1 MNGNFSMTFESF
13 VAPARR
19 VVLLGLLSLLPA
31 ISAASAAQA
40 ATPAEAF
47 VSQSIDRGFAIL
59 NNHSLS
65 SSARASQFQS
75 FLEGLTDIDRIAK
88 FTLGAARRTASPQDI
103 AAFDTA
109 FRAYAIQVYQS
120 RLSQYSGQT
129 LKVTGSTER
138 QPGDYVVSTTLVDPS
153 SKGKQPLR
161 VDFRVLNDKG
171 RMVVI
176 DVAVEG
182 IWIAITERDQ
192 FSAFLGQ
199 HNGSVTALAAHLDQ
213 LTAQL
218 RNGGGAQ
225 ER

>member
-1 MNGNFSMTFESF
+1 MTFERLF
-13 VAPARR
+13 APARR

-31 ISAASAAQA
+31 FAIVHSAQA

-47 VSQSIDRGFAIL
+47 VSQNVDRGFAIL
-59 NNHSLS
+59 NNRSLS
-65 SSARASQFQS
+65 AGARASQFQS
-75 FLEGLTDIDRIAK
+75 FLEGLTDIDRIAR
-88 FTLGAARRTASPQDI
+88 FTLGAARRSASPQDI
-103 AAFDTA
+103 AAFDSA

-120 RLSQYSGQT
+120 RLGQYSGQT
-129 LKVTGSTER
+129 LKITGSNER
-138 QPGDYVVSTTLVDPS
+138 QPGDYVVSTTLLDPTA
-153 SKGKQPLR
+153 KGGRQPLR
-161 VDFRVLNDKG
+161 VDFRVLSDKG

-199 HNGSVTALAAHLDQ
+199 HNGSVPALAAHLNQ

-218 RNGGGAQ
+218 KNGGGEQ
-225 ER
+225 DR